1 MKRKLPLLVALVLS
15 FSLMLATAANAAPGE
30 VDSPERDPDDPI
42 IIEDPDTP
50 LDDGIDG
57 EDASTTIDD
66 LEVPLAGISS
76 ADIIIEAYSQVE
88 VSVSEEQLLEAMET
102 VRGGEQARIVLSQDG
117 DPSVGTS
124 VIIPTAALKGV
135 VDEPYPSV
143 AIYTDVGQV
152 LMPNEVVASI
162 VAQAEAA
169 DEVETVVFTMSKQSA
184 DEGQKLVGTDVAL
197 ERIESG
203 SVVELS
209 IQSGSTA
216 ITGFGGAVAT
226 LSLAADDEIF
236 AFGSNYAII
245 QSGTEYAGFC
255 NLTETG
261 LGVEIPITSTGAF
274 VLLAD
279 ALEEDSETIVA
290 SPLAARISNSDGDAS
305 NGSTPVNL
313 AFACFAAAAVL
324 SVGVVAVGISTSR
337 KRRS

>member
-15 FSLMLATAANAAPGE
+15 LSLVLATVANAAPGD
-30 VDSPERDPDDPI
+30 VDSPERDPDDPPPVEE
-42 IIEDPDTP
+42 IEE
-50 LDDGIDG
+50 I
-57 EDASTTIDD
+57 ED
-66 LEVPLAGISS
+66 LEVPLDSISA

-88 VSVSEEQLLEAMET
+88 VSVSEEQLLDAMET
-102 VRGGEQARIVLSQDG
+102 VRGGEQVRIVLSKDG

-124 VIIPTAALKGV
+124 VTIPTKALGAV

-143 AIYTDVGQV
+143 AIYTDMGQL

-162 VAQAEAA
+162 VTQAETAKS
-169 DEVETVVFTMSKQSA
+169 ETIVFTMTKQSA
-184 DEGQKLVGTDVAL
+184 GEGQKLVGTDVAL

-209 IQSGSTA
+209 IQASSTA
-216 ITGFGGAVAT
+216 ITSFGGAVAT

-261 LGVEIPITSTGAF
+261 LGVEIPITSTGTF

-290 SPLAARISNSDGDAS
+290 SPLAARISNSSGDAS
-305 NGSTPVNL
+305 NDSAQINL
-313 AFACFAAAAVL
+313 AFVCFVAAAVL
-324 SVGVVAVGISTSR
+324 SVGVAAVGVSASR